1 MKSPFKARQI
11 FKALHPF
18 MSKWVNEIHTGSDW
32 TPPCVAWAHHSLGF
46 SREFVPSTP
55 AIVVFLPKDP
65 LHIPHTARREIFSSV
80 TRTSWQSESG
90 EYPPWSLRL
99 PSLKRTAQPSNGCL
113 QNCFPFLRFR
123 LSSGVKLLLVSRV
136 MHQHQPPAIW
146 AWLGLTNL
154 SFFDPKMHIC
164 HLQSFCWPRV
174 SSNITIFAF
183 QINKLKYL
191 TTCRWVRKKCT
202 FKNTLV
208 KFELAK
214 KWCCLPSQQL
224 LQLLPLP

>member
-1 MKSPFKARQI
+1 MALSNTFNIPTRLETNIFTPENQCSWVGWNLLLGPGTI

-18 MSKWVNEIHTGSDW
+18 ISKWVNEIHTGSDW

-46 SREFVPSTP
+46 SKEFVPSTP

-113 QNCFPFLRFR
+113 QNGFPFFGFR
-123 LSSGVKLLLVSRV
+123 AIFRGKLAVGFKGYALTPTARD
-136 MHQHQPPAIW
+136 
-146 AWLGLTNL
+146 LGLVGFNE
-154 SFFDPKMHIC
+154 HVY
-164 HLQSFCWPRV
+164 FC
-174 SSNITIFAF
+174 SKDAHMLFA
-183 QINKLKYL
+183 IVLL
-191 TTCRWVRKKCT
+191 TPHFIKH
-202 FKNTLV
+202 
-208 KFELAK
+208 
-214 KWCCLPSQQL
+214 
-224 LQLLPLP
+224 